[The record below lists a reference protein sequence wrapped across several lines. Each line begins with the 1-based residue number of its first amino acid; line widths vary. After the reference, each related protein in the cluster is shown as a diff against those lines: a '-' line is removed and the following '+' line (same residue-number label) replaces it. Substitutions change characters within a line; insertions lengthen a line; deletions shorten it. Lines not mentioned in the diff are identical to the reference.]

1 MQPELLSAVKAKD
14 SRAFKQLYEEY
25 VRYVY
30 TIVSSYQQDP
40 ETCRDSIQEIFALVF
55 LNIDLYNES
64 KGTFKLWLRAI
75 CVNHCIKSFKRK
87 KRQVETQSLST
98 MAEPRIAS
106 PSTEADISRDE
117 LLQLLQPMPSG
128 YKEVFLLIAVDG
140 YSHKEVSELLNISPE
155 TSRSQFSRAKQWLNQ
170 NSSRNTLNS
179 LRHALQR

>member
-1 MQPELLSAVKAKD
+1 MQPELLTAVKAKD

-30 TIVSSYQQDP
+30 TIVTSYQEDS

-55 LNIDLYNES
+55 LNIDSYDES

-75 CVNHCIKSFKRK
+75 CVNHCIKSFKRE

-98 MAEPRIAS
+98 MTEPRIAI
-106 PSTEADISRDE
+106 PSTAEDISREE
-117 LLQLLQPMPSG
+117 LLQLLQPMPRR
-128 YKEVFLLIAVDG
+128 YKEVFMLIVIDG
-140 YSHKEVSELLNISPE
+140 YSHQEVSERLNISPE

-170 NSSRNTLNS
+170 HSSRNTLNS